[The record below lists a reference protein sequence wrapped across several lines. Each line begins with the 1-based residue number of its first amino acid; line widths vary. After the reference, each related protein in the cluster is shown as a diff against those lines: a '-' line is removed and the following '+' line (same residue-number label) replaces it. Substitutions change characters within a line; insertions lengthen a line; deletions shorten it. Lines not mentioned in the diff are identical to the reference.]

1 MTNILYQVCRA
12 FRINGTMTS
21 YEEIKVG
28 IVNQTYKVNF
38 LLDDVTEKSYI
49 VQSINTYAFKQ
60 PELIMDNID
69 QITEHIRPK
78 KAGQVALHFHHTADG
93 KTYYVDDTG
102 FWRLFN
108 YIESD
113 TYNVTANLE
122 IVHNAGEAFGEFQM
136 LLADFDAS
144 KLNET
149 IPNFHDTR
157 MRFQNLWN
165 AVEADPC
172 GRVVEVQDELDW
184 LRAAEDRACRLIDIH
199 KSGLLPLRVTHND
212 TKINNVLFAKNSTTP
227 LVVIDL
233 DTVMPGI
240 VGNDFGD
247 AIRFAANYV
256 EEDCPNLEFVGV
268 NLDVYSAFS
277 DGFLKQTANALTKE
291 ELKTLP
297 LSCFSIT
304 VELAT
309 RFLADYIAGDLY
321 FHINYPE
328 HNLVRA
334 RNQIALAKDMLVKMD
349 QMERVVNECVS
360 RYTQKG

>member
-1 MTNILYQVCRA
+1 MKEQLARVGRA
-12 FRINGTMTS
+12 FRIDGNMVS

-28 IVNQTYKVNF
+28 IVNQTYKANYV
-38 LLDDVTEKSYI
+38 VAGGQEKSYI
-49 VQSINTYAFKQ
+49 IQSINTYAFKQ

-69 QITEHIRPK
+69 QITEHMRPK
-78 KAGQVALHFHHTADG
+78 KVGQVALHFHHTADG
-93 KTYYVDDTG
+93 KTYYIDDNG

-113 TYNVTANLE
+113 TYNVTADLE

-136 LLADFDAS
+136 LLADYDAA
-144 KLNET
+144 KLSET

-165 AVEADPC
+165 DVDSDPC
-172 GRVVEVQDELDW
+172 GRVAEVQDELDW
-184 LRAAEDRACRLIDIH
+184 LRAAEDRACRLIDMH
-199 KSGLLPLRVTHND
+199 KDGQIPLRVTHND
-212 TKINNVLFAKNSTTP
+212 TKINNVLFSKGGKTP

-233 DTVMPGI
+233 DTVMPGV

-247 AIRFAANYV
+247 AIRFATNYV

-268 NLDVYSAFS
+268 NLDVYSAFA
-277 DGFLKQTANALTKE
+277 DGFLKQTAKALTAE
-291 ELKTLP
+291 EIATLP
-297 LSCFSIT
+297 LSCFTIT

-309 RFLADYIAGDLY
+309 RFLADYIAGDPY

-334 RNQIALAKDMLVKMD
+334 RNQITLAKDMLIKMD
-349 QMERVVNECVS
+349 RMEHVVRECV
-360 RYTQKG
+360 RKYT